1 MQTQALFS
9 SNSMEWETP
18 IEIFNA
24 LDREFHFT
32 LDAASTH
39 ENAKCKKHYTIA
51 ENGLKQSWAGETVWL
66 NPPYGRGIG
75 QWMKKA
81 YDEGRRGTTVVCLVP
96 ALTDTTWFHA
106 YCYNKPDVKIRF
118 IKGRLKFG
126 NSKNS
131 APFPSAIVIYKWGID
146 YE

>member
-18 IEIFNA
+18 IDLFNT

-81 YDEGRRGTTVVCLVP
+81 YDEG
-96 ALTDTTWFHA
+96 
-106 YCYNKPDVKIRF
+106 DV
-118 IKGRLKFG
+118 GQRL
-126 NSKNS
+126 S
-131 APFPSAIVIYKWGID
+131 V
-146 YE
+146 

>member
-1 MQTQALFS
+1 MNKALFS

-18 IEIFNA
+18 IDLFNT

-51 ENGLKQSWAGETVWL
+51 ENGLAQSWAGETVWL
-66 NPPYGRGIG
+66 NPPYGREIG
-75 QWMKKA
+75 YWMKKA
-81 YDEGRRGTTVVCLVP
+81 YDEGRRGTTVVCLIP
-96 ALTDTTWFHA
+96 ARTDTTWFHA
-106 YCYNKPDVKIRF
+106 YCYNKPDVEIRF